1 MKTRAK
7 PVTPKIRCAVYTRK
21 STEEGL
27 DMEFNTLDAQWESC
41 RDYIASQKSEGWFLI
56 ADHYDDGG
64 FSGGNLER
72 PALKR
77 LLADID
83 SGRVNMV
90 VVYKID
96 RLTRSLLDFAK
107 LVEVFDQ
114 RQVTF
119 ASVTQSF
126 NTTTS
131 MGRLTLNVLLSF
143 AQFEREISAER
154 IRDKFDAS
162 KRKGMW
168 MGGHIPFGYCVEKRK
183 LLIVPEKAE
192 TVRLVFRR
200 FLEIGSATLLVK
212 ELNETGIKVKAGK
225 PMDKGYLY
233 RMLGNRH
240 YLGEIP
246 LGQESFPGEHEAIID
261 QDTWEKVQITLK
273 ANTRRR
279 PTNRVQTPAILK
291 GIIRCHHCDRSMSPT
306 YTRKAG
312 KLYRYYTCQ
321 NAAKNGHDVCPLRNV
336 AAGEIEAVV
345 IQQVRTMLRSPEMV
359 VKTWQVGNEEKDEI
373 KERDVSEALRR
384 LDPVW
389 EELFPV
395 EQQRLVQLLIA
406 RVDVAKRD
414 VKVHLRAEG
423 LDTLGRELSDLW
435 NQKEKTACMQN

>member
-1 MKTRAK
+1 MTRTK
-7 PVTPKIRCAVYTRK
+7 QSVTPKVRCAVYTRK
-21 STEEGL
+21 STDEGL
-27 DMEFNTLDAQWESC
+27 DMEFNTLDAQREAC
-41 RDYIASQKSEGWFLI
+41 EAYIASQKAEGWFLVP
-56 ADHYDDGG
+56 DRYDDGG

-83 SGRVNMV
+83 AGRVNVV

-107 LVEVFDQ
+107 LVEAFDR

-154 IRDKFDAS
+154 IRDKFAAS

-168 MGGHIPFGYCVEKRK
+168 MGGHVPLGYEVRERK
-183 LLIVPEKAE
+183 LVILPGEAE
-192 TVRLVFRR
+192 TVRFIFRR
-200 FLEIGSATLLVK
+200 FLEGGSATLLVK
-212 ELNETGIKVKAGK
+212 ELAEAGAVGKNGK

-233 RMLGNRH
+233 RILANRL
-240 YLGEIP
+240 YLGEIVM
-246 LGQESFPGEHEAIID
+246 GEEVFPGEHAAIID
-261 QDTWEKVQITLK
+261 RTTWEGVRTVLES
-273 ANTRRR
+273 NTPRRNN
-279 PTNRVQTPAILK
+279 NRVQSPALLK
-291 GIIRCHHCDRSMSPT
+291 GIVRCRHCDRAMSPT
-306 YTRKAG
+306 FTRKAG
-312 KLYRYYTCQ
+312 RMYRYYTCQ
-321 NAAKNGHDVCPLRNV
+321 NACKNGHDACPMRTV

-345 IQQVRTMLRSPEMV
+345 TQQVRTMLRSPEMV
-359 VKTWQVGNEEKDEI
+359 VKTWQANEDVS
-373 KERDVSEALRR
+373 ERDVAEALRR

-406 RVDVAKRD
+406 RVEVEKGG

-423 LDTLGRELSDLW
+423 LDTLARELDDLW
-435 NQKEKTACMQN
+435 NAKEEAA